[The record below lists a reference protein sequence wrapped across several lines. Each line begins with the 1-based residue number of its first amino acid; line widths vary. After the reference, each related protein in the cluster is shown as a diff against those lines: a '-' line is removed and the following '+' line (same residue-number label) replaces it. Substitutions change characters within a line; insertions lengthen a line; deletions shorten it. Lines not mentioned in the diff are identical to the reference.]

1 MTGKLIPCA
10 IYTRKSTDEGLDQ
23 EFNSLDAQRESC
35 EAYIRSQASQGWTI
49 VKDRFDDGGFSGG
62 NMDRPSLKDLIR
74 QIKAGRIKVIVVYKI
89 DRLTRSLADFARL
102 VEVLDEHGASFVSV
116 TQQFNTTTSM
126 GRLTLNVLLSFAQF
140 EREVTGE
147 RIRDKVAASKRR
159 GMWMGG
165 HPPLGYDIMNR
176 RLAANETEAA
186 NVRTVF
192 KMALEEKSLARLV
205 DRLRKEGL
213 SAKKWKTQT
222 GKMMGGG
229 ALTRTTLNRLL
240 RSPVYLGKVRQGGSL
255 YDGEHEAI
263 VDEALWT
270 SVQHMLDDARQLK
283 RSKTNGKSN
292 ALLSGLLHDDA
303 GNRMVPSH
311 SRRGKTVYRYYVST
325 PLVRGSK
332 KPVGAVSRINASRVD
347 GAVIAALEQAKL
359 SSSDTDATTLMQ
371 HVKKITVHRDEL
383 EIQLKGSAGG
393 PLLLRVPADLTS
405 GKSADRLIQTDSAN
419 RRNEPLIKA
428 VALGASWRSKLE
440 NGEHESVIALAKSE
454 GYSERYVWKTLR
466 LAFLAPDIV
475 EAILDGR
482 QPAHLTLRKLNDL
495 PLDGDWGSQR
505 RTLGFEPRA

>member
-10 IYTRKSTDEGLDQ
+10 IYTRKSTDEGLGQ

-35 EAYIRSQASQGWTI
+35 EAYIRSQASEGWTI

-62 NMDRPSLKDLIR
+62 NMDRPALMNLIK
-74 QIKAGRIKVIVVYKI
+74 QIEAGRIKVIVVYKI

-102 VEVLDEHGASFVSV
+102 VEVLDEHEASFVSV

-176 RLAANETEAA
+176 RLAINEAEAA
-186 NVRTVF
+186 NVRSIF
-192 KMALEEKSLARLV
+192 KLALEERSLARLV
-205 DRLRKEGL
+205 DRLRKEDL
-213 SAKKWKTQT
+213 TAKKWKTQT

-263 VDEALWT
+263 IDEALWT

-283 RSKTNGKSN
+283 RSKTNGRSN

-332 KPVGAVSRINASRVD
+332 KPVGAVSRISASRAD
-347 GAVIAALEQAKL
+347 SAVIGALEQAKL
-359 SSSDTDATTLMQ
+359 SSSDADATALMQ
-371 HVKKITVHRDEL
+371 HIKKITVHRDEL
-383 EIQLKGSAGG
+383 DIQLKSSAGG
-393 PLLLRVPADLTS
+393 PSLLRVPADLAS
-405 GKSADRLIQTDSAN
+405 GKSADRLIQTDGAN
-419 RRNEPLIKA
+419 QRNEPLIKA
-428 VALGASWRSKLE
+428 VARGASWRTKLE
-440 NGEHESVIALAKSE
+440 TGVYPSVIALAKSE

-482 QPAHLTLRKLNDL
+482 QLPHLTLRKLNDL
-495 PLDGDWGSQR
+495 PLDGDWRSQR